1 MIKEIIQKV
10 VEGSNLAEDEARG
23 TMEEIMDG
31 KATASQIASF
41 ITALRMKGET
51 VDEITGC
58 AKVMREKA
66 ERIHVQNELDVV
78 DTCGTGGD
86 KADTFNVS
94 TATAIVAS
102 GGGVVVAKH
111 GNRAVS
117 SKCGSADVMKD
128 LGVNIDIA
136 PKKVEKCINKIG
148 LGFLFAPLFHK
159 AMKYAVGPRREI
171 GIRTIFNIL
180 GPLTNPANA
189 TSQILGVYDTNL
201 TDKLANVLKNMG
213 AKRAFVAYGEG
224 GFDEISITGK
234 TKISELKNGEIKTY
248 FIEPHDFGMPVG
260 KEEDIRGSDAA
271 ENAKIIIKI
280 LNGEK
285 GARRD
290 IVVLNA
296 AHIFVAAGKA
306 KDIREGIKL
315 AENSIDSGA
324 ALNKL
329 NALREETNK
338 NF

>member
-1 MIKEIIQKV
+1 VIKEIIQKV
-10 VEGSNLAEDEARG
+10 VEGCDLTEDEARG

-41 ITALRMKGET
+41 ITALRIKGET

-66 ERIHVQNELDVV
+66 ERIHIKHELDVV

-86 KADTFNVS
+86 KADTFNIS
-94 TATAIVAS
+94 TACAIVAA
-102 GGGVVVAKH
+102 GGGLTVAKH
-111 GNRAVS
+111 GNRSVS
-117 SKCGSADVMKD
+117 SKCGSADVMKE
-128 LGVNIDIA
+128 LGINIDIS
-136 PKKVEKCINKIG
+136 PNRVEECINNIG
-148 LGFLFAPLFHK
+148 IGFLFAPLFHK
-159 AMKYAVGPRREI
+159 AMKYAIGPRREI

-189 TSQILGVYDTNL
+189 KYQILGVYDPNL
-201 TDKLANVLKNMG
+201 TDKLVHVLKNMG
-213 AKRAFVAYGEG
+213 SKSAFVVHGDG

-234 TKISELKNGEIKTY
+234 TRISELKNGEIKRY
-248 FIEPHDFGMPVG
+248 FIEPRDFGLSTG
-260 KEEDIRGSDAA
+260 EKEDIKGGDAA

-280 LNGEK
+280 LKGEK

-296 AHIFVAAGKA
+296 AHIFVATGKA
-306 KDIREGIKL
+306 KDIREGITL

-329 NALREETNK
+329 NTLREETNK
-338 NF
+338 

>member
-10 VEGSNLAEDEARG
+10 VDGCDLTEDEARR
-23 TMEEIMDG
+23 TMEEIMSG
-31 KATASQIASF
+31 EATPAQIACF
-41 ITALRMKGET
+41 ITALRIKGET

-66 ERIHVQNELDVV
+66 ERIYV
-78 DTCGTGGD
+78 DNASDIVGTGGD
-86 KADTFNVS
+86 KAQTFNIS
-94 TATAIVAS
+94 TAAAIVAS

-117 SKCGSADVMKD
+117 SKCGSADVIKE
-128 LGVNIDIA
+128 LGINIDIP
-136 PKKVEKCINKIG
+136 PKRVEEYTNKIG

-159 AMKYAVGPRREI
+159 AMKYAVQPRREI

-189 TSQILGVYDTNL
+189 KYQILGVYSPNL
-201 TDKLANVLKNMG
+201 TQILADVFRNMG

-234 TKISELKNGEIKTY
+234 TRISELKNGEIKTY
-248 FIEPHDFGMPVG
+248 FIEPRDFGLSTG
-260 KEEDIRGSDAA
+260 KKEDIKGGDAA
-271 ENAKIIIKI
+271 ENAKIIMKI
-280 LNGEK
+280 LEGEK
-285 GARRD
+285 GTRRD

-296 AHIFVAAGKA
+296 AHIFVATGKA
-306 KDIREGIKL
+306 EDIKEGIKL
-315 AENSIDSGA
+315 AEDSIDSG
-324 ALNKL
+324 
-329 NALREETNK
+329 NALSKLEALKEETNK

>member
-10 VEGSNLAEDEARG
+10 VEGCDLTEDEARG
-23 TMEEIMDG
+23 IMEEIMDG

-66 ERIHVQNELDVV
+66 ERIHIKHGLDVV

-86 KADTFNVS
+86 KANTFNVS
-94 TATAIVAS
+94 TATAIVAA
-102 GGGVVVAKH
+102 GGGLIVAKH
-111 GNRAVS
+111 GNRSVS
-117 SKCGSADVMKD
+117 SKCGSADVIKE
-128 LGVNIDIA
+128 LGINIDI
-136 PKKVEKCINKIG
+136 PPNRVEECINNIG
-148 LGFLFAPLFHK
+148 IGFLFAPLFHK
-159 AMKYAVGPRREI
+159 AMKYAIGPRREI

-189 TSQILGVYDTNL
+189 TSQVLGVYNPNL

-213 AKRAFVAYGEG
+213 SKSAFVVHGEG

-234 TKISELKNGEIKTY
+234 TRISELKNGEIKTY
-248 FIEPHDFGMPVG
+248 YIHPRDFGMSIG
-260 KEEDIRGSDAA
+260 KEEDIRGGDAA

-280 LNGEK
+280 LKGEK

-290 IVVLNA
+290 IVVLNS
-296 AHIFVAAGKA
+296 AHIFVATGKA
-306 KDIREGIKL
+306 KDIREGITL
-315 AENSIDSGA
+315 AEKSIDSGA

>member
-10 VEGSNLAEDEARG
+10 VDGCDLTENEARE
-23 TMEEIMDG
+23 TMEEIMNG
-31 KATASQIASF
+31 KATVSQIASF
-41 ITALRMKGET
+41 ITSLRIKGET

-66 ERIHVQNELDVV
+66 ERIHIKNALDAV

-86 KADTFNVS
+86 KANTFNVS
-94 TATAIVAS
+94 TATAIVAA
-102 GGGVVVAKH
+102 GGELIVAKH
-111 GNRAVS
+111 GNRSVS
-117 SKCGSADVMKD
+117 SKCGSADVLKD
-128 LGVNIDIA
+128 LGVNIDIS
-136 PKKVEKCINKIG
+136 PKRVEECINNIG
-148 LGFLFAPLFHK
+148 IGFLFAPLFHK
-159 AMKYAVGPRREI
+159 AMKYAIGPRREI

-189 TSQILGVYDTNL
+189 AHQILGVYDPDL

-213 AKRAFVAYGEG
+213 SKSAFVVYGEG

-234 TKISELKNGEIKTY
+234 TRVSALKNGEVKTY
-248 FIEPHDFGMPVG
+248 YIHPKDFGIPVG
-260 KEEDIRGSDAA
+260 KEENIEGGDAA

-280 LNGEK
+280 LEGEK
-285 GARRD
+285 CPKRD

-306 KDIREGIKL
+306 EDVKKGIKL
-315 AENSIDSGA
+315 AEDSIDSGK

-329 NALREETNK
+329 EALKKETDK
-338 NF
+338 

>member
-10 VEGSNLAEDEARG
+10 VDGCDLTEDEARG

-41 ITALRMKGET
+41 ITALRIKGET
-51 VDEITGC
+51 VEEITGC

-66 ERIHVQNELDVV
+66 ERIYVKNELDVV

-94 TATAIVAS
+94 TACAIVAS

-111 GNRAVS
+111 GNRSVS
-117 SKCGSADVMKD
+117 SKCGSADVMKEM
-128 LGVNIDIA
+128 GINIDIP
-136 PKKVEKCINKIG
+136 PKKVEECINNIG
-148 LGFLFAPLFHK
+148 IGFLFAPLFHK
-159 AMKYAVGPRREI
+159 AMKYAIGPRREI

-189 TSQILGVYDTNL
+189 RYQILGVYDPNL

-213 AKRAFVAYGEG
+213 SKRAFVAYGEG

-234 TKISELKNGEIKTY
+234 TRISELKNGEIKTY
-248 FIEPHDFGMPVG
+248 FIEPRDFGLSTG
-260 KEEDIRGSDAA
+260 KKEDIKGGDAA

-280 LNGEK
+280 LKGEK

-290 IVVLNA
+290 IVVLNS
-296 AHIFVAAGKA
+296 AHIFVATGKA
-306 KDIREGIKL
+306 KDIREGITL